1 MTTADRIKNRRI
13 ELGLTQLEVAKR
25 LGLTSKAA
33 VSKIESQ
40 GDDVSLKNVKKFGEA
55 LGCSIAYLMGWEDEK
70 EQSDKDDEF
79 LSKEDAE
86 FITLYRQL
94 SDEQKKLVD
103 NMLTVLS
110 SKQ

>member
-33 VSKIESQ
+33 VSKVESQ

-55 LGCSIAYLMGWEDEK
+55 LGCSIAYLMGWKEEK
-70 EQSDKDDEF
+70 EQLDKDDEF

-94 SDEQKKLVD
+94 SDEQKILID
-103 NMLTVLS
+103 NLMKAFLS
-110 SKQ
+110 KK